1 MSKRMVIFVDYQNA
15 YHSARGL
22 FHDHREDPPWMGQFD
37 PVRLGEHILRSGDD
51 SARVVS
57 QIRMYRGL
65 PDTAKQTGSNRA
77 AMRQNTKWESLPNV
91 VVRTRPLRYPP
102 DFPKSKPMEKGI
114 DVQIAL
120 DFGLMAVRGEYDVG
134 VLMSRDTDLLPVL
147 EEAVGLGTVEVE
159 VAAWRADK
167 PPRHRLRLPG
177 VTIRCH
183 WFDRLAYQAMQ
194 DLTDYTKRRR

>member
-1 MSKRMVIFVDYQNA
+1 MVWVMLPVAWGLRGPGLAGYYLPRGLPMSKRMVIFVDYQNA

-91 VVRTRPLRYPP
+91 VVEDASSSVSAGL
-102 DFPKSKPMEKGI
+102 S
-114 DVQIAL
+114 QIQTH
-120 DFGLMAVRGEYDVG
+120 GEG
-134 VLMSRDTDLLPVL
+134 
-147 EEAVGLGTVEVE
+147 
-159 VAAWRADK
+159 
-167 PPRHRLRLPG
+167 H
-177 VTIRCH
+177 
-183 WFDRLAYQAMQ
+183 
-194 DLTDYTKRRR
+194 